1 MINWLK
7 KVPDSPIWDWIWGAF
22 FLLLPITSMP
32 AVVRLVKSD
41 VVAAPSGIL
50 LVIVLFGWCLPV
62 LLRGAKI
69 PGNAFPIL
77 LFGIVAVLCTLFSF
91 FYQIPD
97 YKSHNALYQSL
108 TAIITLLAGF
118 GFYFAVM
125 LRTSDQTLLKQALR
139 LINVSG
145 AIVLGWT
152 LLQAFFWY
160 SSHSYPHWM
169 RSIQFFLSA
178 GSLYRQRFV
187 GFTLEPSW
195 LAHQLNLLYLP
206 WWFAATLEKYTVHKR
221 KPGRFSIENILLLVG
236 SLVLFLTLSRIGLL
250 SFGLMVLYW
259 LLTRG
264 YGILDRKFG
273 LSGKSAW
280 KRASIVLL
288 LLLFF
293 MLLFFLSLLFLT
305 KLDFRM
311 AKLFQLQ
318 LAGRDQPLMVMAEE
332 LGMASRMVYWDA
344 GWDIFT
350 DYPFFGVGLG
360 HAGFYIPDRLS
371 SFAMQLEEVRRLL
384 FRSDTL
390 LNIKSLWVRLLAE
403 TGVAGFSLFVIWLL
417 NSWGTAQRVISIRS
431 GLKKT
436 VGRMGILILI
446 GMLMEGFSV
455 DTFAL
460 PYFWVGLG
468 MVAAVSVAENA
479 PDEYAN
485 G

>member
-1 MINWLK
+1 MNNWLK
-7 KVPDSPIWDWIWGAF
+7 KVPDVPVWNWIWGAF
-22 FLLLPITSMP
+22 FVLLPITSMP
-32 AVVRLVKSD
+32 AVVRLVRSD
-41 VVAAPSGIL
+41 VVAAPSGVL
-50 LVIVLFGWCLPV
+50 LVILSLGWCLPV

-97 YKSHNALYQSL
+97 YKGHSVLNQSL
-108 TAIITLLAGF
+108 SAIITLLVGF

-125 LRTSDQTLLKQALR
+125 LRTTDQSMLKQALR
-139 LINVSG
+139 LINISG
-145 AIVLGWT
+145 AIVLVWT
-152 LLQAFFWY
+152 LLQAFSWY

-206 WWFAATLEKYTVHKR
+206 WWFAATLEKYSVHNR
-221 KPGRFSIENILLLVG
+221 KLGRFSIENFLFLIG
-236 SLVLFLTLSRIGLL
+236 ALVLFLTLSRIGLL

-259 LLTRG
+259 LLTQG
-264 YGILDRKFG
+264 YGILGRKLG
-273 LSGKSAW
+273 LSGKSPL
-280 KRASIVLL
+280 KRFGAVLL

-293 MLLFFLSLLFLT
+293 MLLLFLILLLLT

-311 AKLFQLQ
+311 AGLFQLQ
-318 LAGRDQPLMVMAEE
+318 LAGRDQPLMAAAGE

-344 GWDIFT
+344 GWNIFT
-350 DYPFFGVGLG
+350 DYPFLGVGLG

-403 TGVAGFSLFVIWLL
+403 TGVVGFSLFAIWLL
-417 NSWGTAQRVISIRS
+417 NSWGTAQRLISKSS
-431 GLKKT
+431 GLRKS

-446 GMLMEGFSV
+446 GLLMEGFSV

-460 PYFWVGLG
+460 PYFWTGLG
-468 MVAAVSVAENA
+468 MVAAVSIVNNA
-479 PDEYAN
+479 PDEQEN
-485 G
+485 D